1 MRASGARV
9 AALLFAAVIL
19 GACED
24 AGPLEP
30 ERAVIPLVVQADGPP
45 DLPDLPFHGTTA
57 GQLLTMEMAPPG
69 RCPPAL
75 PMLFSYRG
83 EGNATH
89 MGRFTVEGGE
99 CAFFDPD
106 HPGSARSGFGEWT
119 FTAADG
125 DELFVEYEE
134 AVVALE
140 GPASPWILFRVPN
153 LEATGGTDRFE
164 TAELVGVT
172 WRGGVHLGTFET
184 WSELDGRIA
193 FRRTGDA
200 PTRSGERP
208 GPANSNEREIP

>member
-1 MRASGARV
+1 MKTSGV
-9 AALLFAAVIL
+9 LLAAILLPAIVL
-19 GACED
+19 SACED

-30 ERAVIPLVVQADGPP
+30 ESVAIPRVARANGPA

-69 RCPPAL
+69 RCPPDL

-106 HPGSARSGFGEWT
+106 DPGAARSGYGEWT
-119 FTAADG
+119 FTAANG
-125 DELFVEYEE
+125 DELCVEYDE
-134 AVVALE
+134 AVVTLE
-140 GPASPWILFRVPN
+140 GPNSPWILFYVPS
-153 LEATGGTDRFE
+153 LEATGGTGRFA
-164 TAELVGVT
+164 TAELVDVT
-172 WRGGVHLGTFET
+172 WRGGLHLGTFET

-193 FRRTGDA
+193 FR
-200 PTRSGERP
+200 
-208 GPANSNEREIP
+208 